1 MPVQNIDWAHPNM
14 RDGNLTKY
22 KQGKPDFWKKEH
34 QIKVW
39 AVEYQPI
46 GFAVI
51 HKQEA
56 LDYFADKQRIDIE
69 VQRKKHLSDVTHRYY
84 WELVS
89 RNRKKPLHPGE
100 NDDFIPKVIRGKHYD
115 SWTAIAEKIW
125 DIKRDS
131 ICLENELY
139 EPMRGWLE
147 QYLNDKYKGYDIIAV
162 DTSQERLDR
171 ALSRYGIVY
180 EAANGVDIQID
191 VLGIARKNAD
201 IKLFFIEAK
210 KTRLTLRDLG
220 QLWAY
225 CKLIDPEEAF
235 LLSSAGLGSLSKLII
250 SFAREDLLDYGS
262 GKKIK
267 KMRVGKWNVSKNTI
281 DFGTLIPKI

>member
-1 MPVQNIDWAHPNM
+1 M
-14 RDGNLTKY
+14 
-22 KQGKPDFWKKEH
+22 
-34 QIKVW
+34 
-39 AVEYQPI
+39 
-46 GFAVI
+46 
-51 HKQEA
+51 
-56 LDYFADKQRIDIE
+56 
-69 VQRKKHLSDVTHRYY
+69 
-84 WELVS
+84 
-89 RNRKKPLHPGE
+89 
-100 NDDFIPKVIRGKHYD
+100 
-115 SWTAIAEKIW
+115 
-125 DIKRDS
+125 
-131 ICLENELY
+131 LENELY

-147 QYLNDKYKGYDIIAV
+147 QYLNDKYNGYDIIAV